1 VTDAPI
7 QQRVTIDPKGMLCI
21 DGLHVP
27 NTAAGEKLLAEACA
41 EDARNGIDLREL
53 VKKFHYHAMVEE
65 FEELMQNHER
75 LMEHFTEDR

>member
-1 VTDAPI
+1 VTDASV

-27 NTAAGEKLLAEACA
+27 NTPAGEKLLKLACA

-53 VKKFHYHAMVEE
+53 VMKFRYHAMVEE

-75 LMEHFTEDR
+75 LMWHFR